1 MAYDFRCPTCGAL
14 LETEDRWVGKK
25 ADCPGCGA
33 NLVVPRKSIAFQQTK
48 PCPNCGQMMRQN
60 DVICEKCSFN
70 IMTGKIDKKPLGYKV
85 YKRKKIKDV
94 MRERIVVNFPLLML
108 ESTFYISLFLLG
120 IGLLCFFILRNSNIS
135 LYVALALII
144 TGGFFGIIS
153 YLMWLWAWLKSG
165 IIWLLLCFFI
175 PIVNLA
181 YILVHWERAKY
192 PLGVNLIAVIM
203 VFSGGVLM
211 GPRMGDMLKEH
222 PVAMKTFIDMY
233 ISRAMKNPP
242 RKITDDEKKELIR
255 NRDSINKADET
266 GWLPLQRAAYYNDVE
281 FIKKLITRKADVEG
295 GAKENMSPLMIAAIV
310 ANKDAVLL
318 LLEAGADP
326 MLQNKEG
333 QSAFMLSFD
342 PEIRKLI
349 QDAVEEKQSKG
360 I

>member
-1 MAYDFRCPTCGAL
+1 
-14 LETEDRWVGKK
+14 
-25 ADCPGCGA
+25 
-33 NLVVPRKSIAFQQTK
+33 
-48 PCPNCGQMMRQN
+48 
-60 DVICEKCSFN
+60 
-70 IMTGKIDKKPLGYKV
+70 
-85 YKRKKIKDV
+85 
-94 MRERIVVNFPLLML
+94 
-108 ESTFYISLFLLG
+108 
-120 IGLLCFFILRNSNIS
+120 
-135 LYVALALII
+135 
-144 TGGFFGIIS
+144 
-153 YLMWLWAWLKSG
+153 
-165 IIWLLLCFFI
+165 
-175 PIVNLA
+175 
-181 YILVHWERAKY
+181 
-192 PLGVNLIAVIM
+192 
-203 VFSGGVLM
+203 M

-349 QDAVEEKQSKG
+349 QDAVEEKQRRGYSHENLSL
-360 I
+360 